1 MVTRGMDRSRHVGM
15 EQGVK
20 RKPNPRM
27 LKIWKSKPKRI
38 FFWRRKRQREQWVTL
53 KIKRPTSPACRPTTP
68 HIISGL
74 RPQIHS
80 TERSLG
86 DGHKTQLWEDPKAH
100 LVAPLLLPPP
110 PPPPPP
116 RACRNAKSAE
126 ELCTL
131 EDPTAV
137 VLEDPQRLW
146 SRPESAGIRNGNKS
160 P

>member
-1 MVTRGMDRSRHVGM
+1 M

-20 RKPNPRM
+20 RKANPRM
-27 LKIWKSKPKRI
+27 LKIWKTKPNGI
-38 FFWRRKRQREQWVTL
+38 FFWRRKTQREQWVTL

-86 DGHKTQLWEDPKAH
+86 DGHKTKLQEDPKAN
-100 LVAPLLLPPP
+100 LFAPLLLPPSS
-110 PPPPPP
+110 PP
-116 RACRNAKSAE
+116 RACENAKSAEE

-137 VLEDPQRLW
+137 VLEDPRACGPDQNG
-146 SRPESAGIRNGNKS
+146 AGIRNGNKS

>member
-1 MVTRGMDRSRHVGM
+1 MDRSRHVGM

-27 LKIWKSKPKRI
+27 LKIWKSKPNRI

-86 DGHKTQLWEDPKAH
+86 DGHKTQLQEDPKAH

-116 RACRNAKSAE
+116 RACENAKSAE

-146 SRPESAGIRNGNKS
+146 SRPEWAGIRNGNKS
-160 P
+160 H